1 MKTKRK
7 LILQF
12 SLLFAALLIVVMT
25 AIYFLVRKDVEDS
38 FYKRLED
45 RAYTLGHTY
54 LAFDNFTTEEYQ
66 EVLKKY
72 PRTLPTEQIRIY
84 DMNYRPIFIKEEGL
98 VYDRSTIDQIIKK
111 GVLQFKHNS
120 IPTVGILYK
129 DNSGDFVVIA
139 SAKNMYGQQA
149 LQEVLYAMILSF
161 IVAIAITIILGNVFA
176 GWILSPINSI
186 IDHMR
191 IVEASKLNE
200 RLPLRAV
207 KDDEIETLKETIN
220 QVFER
225 LQQTFETQKSF
236 ISNASHELKTPI
248 AVIMGNAEITLRK
261 TRTVE
266 EYTDVLK
273 DIVVNCNNMDDL
285 IHNLLD
291 LAQVD
296 FQMLKTQ
303 DFLFEDFY
311 WDSIHE
317 ILNDKVQISAALD
330 IEATDGLGNIYVNGN
345 PNLLKV
351 ALSNI
356 IKNAAKFSDYQ
367 EINIRLIIHKSTIE
381 IEITD
386 RGIGIHKDDINKIL
400 TPFYR
405 AKNAITTQG
414 YGLGLSMAQKIIQL
428 HKGQLNIVSEINKGT
443 VMTIVLSYFKKTK
456 NPK

>member
-25 AIYFLVRKDVEDS
+25 AIYYLVSKDVDLS

-45 RAYTLGHTY
+45 RAFTLGHTY

-72 PRTLPTEQIRIY
+72 PRTLPTERIRIY
-84 DMNYRPIFIKEEGL
+84 DMDYKPIFIKEEGYL
-98 VYDRSTIDQIIKK
+98 YDRSILDQIIQKEL
-111 GVLQFKHNS
+111 VQFKRDNIS
-120 IPTVGILYK
+120 AVGILYK

-139 SAKNMYGQQA
+139 SAQNIYGQQA
-149 LQEVLYAMILSF
+149 LKELLYAMVLSF
-161 IVAIAITIILGNVFA
+161 ILAIAITIALGNVFA

-191 IVEASKLNE
+191 IVEANKLNE
-200 RLPLRAV
+200 RLPTRAI
-207 KDDEIETLKETIN
+207 KDDEIEVLKETIN

-261 TRTVE
+261 SRTIQ
-266 EYTDVLK
+266 EYKDVLQE
-273 DIVVNCNNMDDL
+273 IVENCNSIDDL
-285 IHNLLD
+285 IHNLLA

-296 FQMLKTQ
+296 FQMLKTH

-317 ILNDKVQISAALD
+317 ILNDKTPIVASLD
-330 IEATDGLGNIYVNGN
+330 INATDGLGNIYINGN
-345 PNLLKV
+345 PNLLKI

-356 IKNAAKFSDYQ
+356 IQNAAKFSDYQ
-367 EINIRLIIHKSTIE
+367 AISIRLIIHKMKVE
-381 IEITD
+381 IEIVD
-386 RGIGIHKDDINKIL
+386 KGIGIHKEDIHKIL

-405 AKNAITTQG
+405 AKNALSQQG
-414 YGLGLSMAQKIIQL
+414 YGLGLSMSQKIINL
-428 HKGQLNIVSEINKGT
+428 HKGQLKIESILHQGT
-443 VMTIVLSYFKKTK
+443 TVTIFLPYIKKK
-456 NPK
+456 

>member
-1 MKTKRK
+1 MKTKQK

-25 AIYFLVRKDVEDS
+25 AIYYLVCQDVDNS

-84 DMNYRPIFIKEEGL
+84 DMEYKPKFIKEEGL
-98 VYDRSTIDQIIKK
+98 VYNRSTINEIIQK
-111 GVLQFKHNS
+111 GILQFKRDG
-120 IPTVGILYK
+120 IPAVGIFYK

-139 SAKNMYGQQA
+139 SAENIYGKQA
-149 LQEVLYAMILSF
+149 LQEVLYAMVLSF
-161 IVAIAITIILGNVFA
+161 VLAIAITIILGNVFA

-186 IDHMR
+186 INHMR
-191 IVEASKLNE
+191 FVEASKLNE
-200 RLPLRAV
+200 RLPLRHI

-261 TRTVE
+261 ARTE
-266 EYTDVLK
+266 AEYIEVLQE
-273 DIVVNCNNMDDL
+273 IVTNCNTIDDL

-317 ILNDKVQISAALD
+317 ILNDKMPISAALD
-330 IEATDGLGNIYVNGN
+330 IEAPDGLGNIYVNGN
-345 PNLLKV
+345 PNLLKI
-351 ALSNI
+351 AIGNI
-356 IKNAAKFSDYQ
+356 IQNAAKFSDYK
-367 EINIRLIIHKSTIE
+367 EIAIRLVVRKSTIE
-381 IEITD
+381 IEIRD
-386 RGIGIHKDDINKIL
+386 QGIGIDQDDINKIL

-405 AKNAITTQG
+405 AKNAIAAQG

-428 HKGQLNIVSEINKGT
+428 HKGQLHITSELHKGT
-443 VMTIVLSYFKKTK
+443 VMTVVLSYFKKSK
-456 NPK
+456 QE

>member
-1 MKTKRK
+1 MKTKQK

-12 SLLFAALLIVVMT
+12 SLLFGALLIVVMS
-25 AIYFLVRKDVEDS
+25 AIYYLVSKDVDNS

-84 DMNYRPIFIKEEGL
+84 DMEYKPKFIKEEGL
-98 VYDRSTIDQIIKK
+98 MYNRNILNEIIQK
-111 GVLQFKHNS
+111 GLVQFKREG
-120 IPTVGILYK
+120 IPAVGIFYK

-139 SAKNMYGQQA
+139 SAENIYGKQA
-149 LQEVLYAMILSF
+149 LQELLYAMVLSF
-161 IVAIAITIILGNVFA
+161 ILAIAITIILGNVFA

-200 RLPLRAV
+200 RLPLREI

-261 TRTVE
+261 ARTPE
-266 EYTDVLK
+266 EYVEVLQE
-273 DIVVNCNNMDDL
+273 IVTNCNTIDDL

-317 ILNDKVQISAALD
+317 ILNDKTPISATLD
-330 IEATDGLGNIYVNGN
+330 IEAADGLGNIYVNGN
-345 PNLLKV
+345 PNLLKI
-351 ALSNI
+351 AIGNI
-356 IKNAAKFSDYQ
+356 IQNAAKFSDHQ
-367 EINIRLIIHKSTIE
+367 EIAIRLIVRKSTIE
-381 IEITD
+381 IQIED
-386 RGIGIHKDDINKIL
+386 QGIGIDKDDINKIL

-405 AKNAITTQG
+405 AKNAISAQG
-414 YGLGLSMAQKIIQL
+414 YGLGLSMAQKIIHL
-428 HKGQLNIVSEINKGT
+428 HKGQLRIDSELHKGT
-443 VMTIVLSYFKKTK
+443 VMTIVLAYFKKGTDT
-456 NPK
+456 